1 MGDRESIT
9 PEVCFK
15 FCRTIEDMGF
25 FGIRNGNQCYC
36 TPYYKSIA
44 GDDSMCDVVCEGDGT
59 QICGSKTKS
68 SMFGMHMCTST
79 QADLNTVSGKATT
92 VKDDLDAHHTKVD
105 TASTGMQSAAAEYQ
119 TLFGNAGDPVAADLM
134 QSAKVRAGELAE
146 LAKLSGNLKTKV
158 ENAITTASLLGG
170 TVGLLTGGVWV
181 GAALFA
187 ASSYL
192 SRQEESDL
200 STALKGVSTTA
211 LETLNF
217 GAYLNDK
224 YAVTNTISDSFASA
238 LESSP
243 EAKKSVDD
251 AWSGVSEAYNSVDQD
266 VGIKDTLGTILA
278 SGSELA
284 SQAIDKAVELN
295 DQYKVTDQIG
305 EKISEVIDK
314 AQSST
319 KKA

>member
-1 MGDRESIT
+1 MAGR
-9 PEVCFK
+9 
-15 FCRTIEDMGF
+15 RTHALGAVVFGLGF
-25 FGIRNGNQCYC
+25 FLAALVSLSASSAFVGASARPRANRGAALLRAEGE
-36 TPYYKSIA
+36 KSVA
-44 GDDSMCDVVCEGDGT
+44 LV
-59 QICGSKTKS
+59 K
-68 SMFGMHMCTST
+68 
-79 QADLNTVSGKATT
+79 VS
-92 VKDDLDAHHTKVD
+92 
-105 TASTGMQSAAAEYQ
+105 E
-119 TLFGNAGDPVAADLM
+119 
-134 QSAKVRAGELAE
+134 
-146 LAKLSGNLKTKV
+146 

-192 SRQEESDL
+192 SRQEDSDV
-200 STALKGVSTTA
+200 STALKGVSSTA

-224 YAVTNTISDSFASA
+224 YAVTSTISDSFASA

-243 EAKKSVDD
+243 QAKKSVDD
-251 AWSGVSEAYNSVDQD
+251 AWSSVSEAYNSVDQD

-295 DQYKVTDQIG
+295 DQYKITDQIG